1 MAKRKNKRKIVP
13 RETIIEKIIEAI
25 TELKKQIP
33 VDCAYLFGSYA
44 RGNPKSYSDV
54 DIAIISPEFGKNYV
68 KETVFLMEVFHG
80 TGLMVEPHVYSKE
93 EFENAENNTFLIKE
107 IIQKGIKI
115 A

>member
-1 MAKRKNKRKIVP
+1 
-13 RETIIEKIIEAI
+13 
-25 TELKKQIP
+25 
-33 VDCAYLFGSYA
+33 
-44 RGNPKSYSDV
+44 
-54 DIAIISPEFGKNYV
+54 
-68 KETVFLMEVFHG
+68 MEVFHG